1 MSVLFVTHEAFLG
14 HETGPRHPERPARL
28 DAVRAGVR
36 AAGVSEALVDVAP
49 RPATA
54 AELGLVHSEDYI
66 AVVQAV
72 CAGGGG
78 PLDPDTWTSAGSWEA
93 ALRAA
98 GSGLEAAGR
107 MERGEADAAFCAV
120 RPPGHHALAGTA
132 MGFCLFNNVAVCA
145 AALAER
151 GERVLILDWD
161 AHHGNGTQAMF
172 FEDDRVGFVSIHQ
185 YPLWPMSGRLDET
198 GAGAGS
204 GLTANVPLPPGATG
218 EHVLRSIDEVVA
230 PLASRLD
237 PTWLLISAG
246 FDGHRADPLTDLGF
260 TAGDFGLFA
269 SRVRTLVPPGRL
281 IAFLEGG
288 YDLDGLAASA
298 GSCVAAL
305 AGERWA
311 PEAPSAGG
319 PGAEIVAAAA
329 SMLARTA

>member
-1 MSVLFVTHEAFLG
+1 MAVLFVTHEAFLD
-14 HETGPRHPERPARL
+14 HETGHRHPERPARL
-28 DAVRAGVR
+28 DAVRAGVH
-36 AAGVSEALVDVAP
+36 AAGASDALVDVSP
-49 RPATA
+49 RLATA
-54 AELGLVHSEDYI
+54 AELGLVHSADYI
-66 AVVQAV
+66 AAVQGV

-78 PLDPDTWTSAGSWEA
+78 PLDPDTWTSTGSWEA

-98 GSGLEAAGR
+98 GSGLEAVER

-120 RPPGHHALAGTA
+120 RPPGHHALAGKA
-132 MGFCLFNNVAVCA
+132 MGFCLFNNVAVSA
-145 AALAER
+145 SVLAER

-161 AHHGNGTQAMF
+161 AHHGNGTQATF
-172 FEDDRVGFVSIHQ
+172 YEDDRVGFVSIHQ
-185 YPLWPMSGRLDET
+185 YPLWPMSGRLNET

-204 GLTANVPLPPGATG
+204 GFTANVPLPPRATG
-218 EHVLRSIDEVVA
+218 EHVLRAIDEVVG
-230 PLASRLD
+230 PLAARLD

-269 SRVRTLVPPGRL
+269 SRARALVPPGRV

-288 YDLDGLAASA
+288 YDLDGLALSA
-298 GSCVAAL
+298 GACVAAF

-319 PGAEIVAAAA
+319 PGADIVDAAA
-329 SMLARTA
+329 SVLARTA